1 MRKAGIDINDIKKQ
15 IQELSGKILNIR
27 INPGRNKI
35 SFYNGIIDKIYPSV
49 FTLKLKENDK
59 DKFLSCS
66 YSDVLCGKVQFLES

>member
-1 MRKAGIDINDIKKQ
+1 MRKAGADINDIKKQ

-35 SFYNGIIDKIYPSV
+35 STYNGIIDKIYPSV
-49 FTLKLKENDK
+49 FTLKLQENDK